1 MKKPTLLVGAGA
13 LTLLVVAV
21 GLSLRPGS
29 DPVAAQQPAPVV
41 TSSPSEHGAPAVAS
55 LGNQQIDLPELKSVL
70 ASLPAESRE
79 QLRGNRGALE
89 SWLRSRLAQKAVLE
103 QADAQGWRQRPEVEQ
118 QTRTATEQI
127 VFRDYMLSVS
137 QVPADYP
144 SAAELQQA
152 YDSGKAQWVTPPMY
166 RVSQIFLAVNDLQS
180 VDAVRRQA
188 QELSRKAQ
196 AAPGDFAALATQYSQ
211 DPETAQRGGDS
222 GLQPLQ
228 QLVPP
233 VREAVSRLKVG
244 AVSEVVQSPA
254 GFHVLKLTAQ
264 QPGRTATLD
273 ELRERL
279 TQALRAQRQE
289 QIAKAYLEGMLNT
302 ATLSIDGA
310 QLNTLLE

>member
-1 MKKPTLLVGAGA
+1 M
-13 LTLLVVAV
+13 TLLVVAV

-41 TSSPSEHGAPAVAS
+41 TSSPNERGAPAVAR
-55 LGNQQIDLPELKSVL
+55 LGNQQIDVPELKSVL

-118 QTRTATEQI
+118 QTRAATEQI

-137 QVPADYP
+137 QVPTDYP

-152 YDSGKAQWVTPPMY
+152 YDAGKAQWITPPMY
-166 RVSQIFLAVNDLQS
+166 RVSQIFLALNDPQS

-211 DPETAQRGGDS
+211 DPDTAQRGGDS

-228 QLVPP
+228 QLVPA

-264 QPGRTATLD
+264 QPARTATLD

-302 ATLSIDGA
+302 ATFSIDGA
-310 QLNTLLE
+310 QLNQVLE

>member
-1 MKKPTLLVGAGA
+1 M
-13 LTLLVVAV
+13 TLLVVAV

-41 TSSPSEHGAPAVAS
+41 TSSPNERGAPAVAR
-55 LGNQQIDLPELKSVL
+55 LGNQQIDVPELKSVL

-118 QTRTATEQI
+118 QTRAATEQI

-152 YDSGKAQWVTPPMY
+152 YDAGKAQWITPPMY
-166 RVSQIFLAVNDLQS
+166 RVSQIFLALNDPQS
-180 VDAVRRQA
+180 VDVVRRQA

-211 DPETAQRGGDS
+211 DPDTAQRGGDS

-228 QLVPP
+228 QLVPA

-264 QPGRTATLD
+264 QPARTATLD

-310 QLNTLLE
+310 QLNQVLE

>member
-1 MKKPTLLVGAGA
+1 M
-13 LTLLVVAV
+13 TLLVVAV

-41 TSSPSEHGAPAVAS
+41 TSSPNERGAPAVAR
-55 LGNQQIDLPELKSVL
+55 LGNQQIDVPELKSVL

-118 QTRTATEQI
+118 QTRAATEQI

-152 YDSGKAQWVTPPMY
+152 YDAGKAQWMTPPMY
-166 RVSQIFLAVNDLQS
+166 RVSQIFLALNDPQS

-211 DPETAQRGGDS
+211 DPDTAQRGGDS

-228 QLVPP
+228 QLVPA

-264 QPGRTATLD
+264 QPARTATLD

-310 QLNTLLE
+310 QLNQVLE

>member
-1 MKKPTLLVGAGA
+1 MKKPTLMVGAGA
-13 LTLLVVAV
+13 LALLVVAV

-29 DPVAAQQPAPVV
+29 DPVAAQQPAPS
-41 TSSPSEHGAPAVAS
+41 TSPVPGGPAVAR
-55 LGNQQIDLPELKSVL
+55 LGNQQIDLPELNSVL
-70 ASLPAESRE
+70 ASLPAETRE

-89 SWLRSRLAQKAVLE
+89 TWIRSRLAQKAVLE

-118 QTRTATEQI
+118 QTRAATEQI

-152 YDSGKAQWVTPPMY
+152 YDSGKAQWVTPPLY
-166 RVSQIFLAVNDLQS
+166 RVSQIFLAVSDPQAL
-180 VDAVRRQA
+180 DAVRRQA

-196 AAPGDFAALATQYSQ
+196 AAPGDFAALATQFSQ
-211 DPETAQRGGDS
+211 DPDSAARGGDS

-233 VREAVSRLKVG
+233 VREAVARLKVG
-244 AVSEVVQSPA
+244 AVSEAVQSPA
-254 GFHVLKLTAQ
+254 GFHVLKLIAQ
-264 QPGRTATLD
+264 QPARTATLD

-279 TQALRAQRQE
+279 TEALRAQRQE

-310 QLNTLLE
+310 QLSKVLE